1 MRYGIII
8 NLDYVTYPHEP
19 VKRAYQ
25 EIEAALAGEGFLRDG
40 RIFTI
45 DSSAAEAQR
54 RARRAID
61 RVETLHAAHGE
72 SLYPY
77 IKEFFGF
84 EMRQSTNLLL
94 PPSDEISVVELS
106 DLSGIAGVEM
116 IELHGTE

>member
-8 NLDYVTYPHEP
+8 NLDYTSFPHEP

-25 EIEAALAGEGFLRDG
+25 EIQEALAAEGFLRDG
-40 RIFTI
+40 RIFTL
-45 DSSAAEAQR
+45 DTSATEAQR

-61 RVETLHAAHGE
+61 SVEARHAERGE

-84 EMRQSTNLLL
+84 EMRHATNLLL
-94 PPSDEISVVELS
+94 PPSDEISVTELS
-106 DLSGIAGVEM
+106 DLAGIAGVET
-116 IELHGTE
+116 IELHGVD